1 MALMARERLV
11 VIGGDAGGMSTA
23 SQLRRLNEDIEIV
36 VFDKGRHTSYSACG
50 IPYYVGGMIEDWE
63 DLISITPEE
72 FQERGIDAR
81 VMHEVTSIDLKRR
94 TVDVTDVASAKSFS
108 MGWDKLLIATG
119 TNRMKLT
126 IPGSDADGIFTLD
139 TVDSGV
145 RMRKWM
151 EENRPK
157 RAVVIGGGYI
167 GLEMADILSCH
178 MGLDVCI
185 LERAPQIMGTI
196 DEDMAKLVAENVKSH
211 GTRIVLGESATEFR
225 TEGGRVKGIR
235 TERGEIETDMV
246 LVALGVLPNTSL
258 AETAGIE
265 TGVKGAI
272 VVDPQMRTS
281 APDVWATGD
290 CVQSVNMITGKPMH
304 LALGAIANR
313 QGRVAALTMAGLRA
327 AMPKVLGTA
336 VCKVCGQEIGR
347 TGAIERELKA
357 DGREYMTGT
366 INSHLK
372 AGYMSGAGDINVKLI
387 VDARTEKIVGCQ
399 TVGTEG
405 SAKRVDTMAT
415 AITAGMTLEDII
427 SLDLSYAPPI
437 SPLWDP
443 IQQAARYMRGRN
455 LKKN

>member
-1 MALMARERLV
+1 
-11 VIGGDAGGMSTA
+11 
-23 SQLRRLNEDIEIV
+23 
-36 VFDKGRHTSYSACG
+36 
-50 IPYYVGGMIEDWE
+50 
-63 DLISITPEE
+63 
-72 FQERGIDAR
+72 
-81 VMHEVTSIDLKRR
+81 
-94 TVDVTDVASAKSFS
+94 
-108 MGWDKLLIATG
+108 
-119 TNRMKLT
+119 
-126 IPGSDADGIFTLD
+126 
-139 TVDSGV
+139 
-145 RMRKWM
+145 
-151 EENRPK
+151 
-157 RAVVIGGGYI
+157 
-167 GLEMADILSCH
+167 
-178 MGLDVCI
+178 
-185 LERAPQIMGTI
+185 
-196 DEDMAKLVAENVKSH
+196 
-211 GTRIVLGESATEFR
+211 
-225 TEGGRVKGIR
+225 
-235 TERGEIETDMV
+235 
-246 LVALGVLPNTSL
+246 
-258 AETAGIE
+258 
-265 TGVKGAI
+265 
-272 VVDPQMRTS
+272 
-281 APDVWATGD
+281 
-290 CVQSVNMITGKPMH
+290 MH